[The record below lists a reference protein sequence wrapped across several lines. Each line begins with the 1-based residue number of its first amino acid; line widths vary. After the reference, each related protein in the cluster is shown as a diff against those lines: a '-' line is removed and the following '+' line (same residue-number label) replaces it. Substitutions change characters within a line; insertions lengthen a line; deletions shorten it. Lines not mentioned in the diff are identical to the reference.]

1 LAIGDPSNFAVGIG
15 TAAKIGVDT
24 DGNSTLVIG
33 GPLNIAA
40 PPYGGGTA
48 MLASTFKFNSN
59 LDLTSNPFDST
70 ITGFVNLLNG
80 KNSSNVTGF
89 QNEQFANPGD
99 PTDVFLGPSTSDP
112 LKQPLTEANN
122 ALNSFA
128 SQAGVST
135 VNMAQQ
141 ADNNSAFLFPQGF
154 ATSASTTAGVTAGVP
169 GFLNAP
175 AATTSPAGTNGTP
188 GSDLAAM
195 VGIPG
200 FTATPAQ
207 VTSTPSGLPA
217 SQFTSQASLPAGVP
231 PNGVVPTT
239 PVTDATG
246 TQTVTPTTASQPQFT
261 SPDTLP
267 ANVPPSGVPGFTA
280 GGASTGGDDK

>member
-1 LAIGDPSNFAVGIG
+1 
-15 TAAKIGVDT
+15 
-24 DGNSTLVIG
+24 
-33 GPLNIAA
+33 
-40 PPYGGGTA
+40 
-48 MLASTFKFNSN
+48 
-59 LDLTSNPFDST
+59 
-70 ITGFVNLLNG
+70 
-80 KNSSNVTGF
+80 
-89 QNEQFANPGD
+89 
-99 PTDVFLGPSTSDP
+99 
-112 LKQPLTEANN
+112 
-122 ALNSFA
+122 
-128 SQAGVST
+128 
-135 VNMAQQ
+135 
-141 ADNNSAFLFPQGF
+141 
-154 ATSASTTAGVTAGVP
+154 
-169 GFLNAP
+169 
-175 AATTSPAGTNGTP
+175 
-188 GSDLAAM
+188 M

-246 TQTVTPTTASQPQFT
+246 TETVTPTTASQPQFT